1 MGSRCLLVIFVSGN
15 NRLPVPPASTTP
27 FISSYHTVM
36 SMWGRLANPGQP
48 PYFRQTAPEIGTMN
62 VPERDEELTLAKRM
76 LGQDSPE
83 AALASGAVRQTLSAE
98 TLAALRAQLNLVV
111 VRDELLAYIVD
122 IVRASRK

>member
-48 PYFRQTAPEIGTMN
+48 PYFRQTAPEIGWLSRVCGVSRPASLKLELREMVDTQSA
-62 VPERDEELTLAKRM
+62 PE
-76 LGQDSPE
+76 
-83 AALASGAVRQTLSAE
+83 LSA
-98 TLAALRAQLNLVV
+98 LGHKVRRMFALSAAKIQIGKGSCRGRV
-111 VRDELLAYIVD
+111 
-122 IVRASRK
+122 